1 MNSLRNIFAN
11 FLPRP
16 KEKRDSNRSMG
27 KKSKESLKLFGSHA
41 APTGWG
47 YLSGGRSIQTPYQRS
62 TDSIK
67 IKMEV
72 RLENGSG
79 HLFCQLDASLVLI

>member
-47 YLSGGRSIQTPYQRS
+47 YLSGGRSILTPYKEAQSKLRW
-62 TDSIK
+62 
-67 IKMEV
+67 
-72 RLENGSG
+72 RQGSKKV
-79 HLFCQLDASLVLI
+79 LDICFVSWMYL